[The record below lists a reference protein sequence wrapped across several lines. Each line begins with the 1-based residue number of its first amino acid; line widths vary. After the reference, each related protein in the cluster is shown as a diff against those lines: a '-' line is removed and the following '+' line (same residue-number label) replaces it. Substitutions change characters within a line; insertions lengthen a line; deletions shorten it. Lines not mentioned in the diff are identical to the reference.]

1 MPSRLPTVTRALCAA
16 LAALLAGPACIH
28 YVRLDTT
35 PSGASIA
42 VNGVHV
48 GETPVDFR
56 ETTGWEKRYDVE
68 ITKPGYEPVK
78 DVFRQSEWD
87 ARIAVPSVA
96 GAFCLLPLAGLL
108 FSRRARH
115 GYHWKLTPGGGAP
128 PAGPA
133 EGPQAPGGPG
143 PDPADYPPPPPEP
156 TDYPPPP
163 LDD

>member
-1 MPSRLPTVTRALCAA
+1 MFTGIVEEIGSVACFSADRLSLRAARVLEGTE
-16 LAALLAGPACIH
+16 LGH
-28 YVRLDTT
+28 
-35 PSGASIA
+35 SIA

-133 EGPQAPGGPG
+133 EGPQAPKW
-143 PDPADYPPPPPEP
+143 
-156 TDYPPPP
+156 
-163 LDD
+163 